1 MMVIVVESAVG
12 TGQLKRKKKSAIG
25 TERPKR
31 QQVRS
36 EGDEP

>member
-25 TERPKR
+25 TERLKPASALR
-31 QQVRS
+31 RR
-36 EGDEP
+36 